1 MGLWWMPELQTVCA
15 GPGTLLFHSRS
26 ENARRRRSLACVF
39 LIMKWCKLMNSTR
52 LTCWL
57 RKGKTLRLKM
67 ECNKGLRSV
76 AKITLNN
83 VWGKLRKAP
92 NKTQI
97 QDFTEHQKL
106 TEFLG
111 DTGEIDVCSIDVV
124 TDDTVEVYYK
134 KTSKDDLSA
143 IHVNIFLTCFTAYWA
158 RLHLYE
164 VVELLQ
170 ELCLYFDT
178 DSKVITSEPGQPN
191 PPRDS
196 WSRDSPL
203 RARSSAL
210 RDQSLGSRL
219 KP

>member
-1 MGLWWMPELQTVCA
+1 
-15 GPGTLLFHSRS
+15 
-26 ENARRRRSLACVF
+26 
-39 LIMKWCKLMNSTR
+39 
-52 LTCWL
+52 
-57 RKGKTLRLKM
+57 M

-143 IHVNIFLTCFTAYWA
+143 IDVNIFLTCFTACWA

-164 VVELLQ
+164 VVEMLQ

-178 DSKVITSEPGQPN
+178 DFKVIT
-191 PPRDS
+191 
-196 WSRDSPL
+196 
-203 RARSSAL
+203 
-210 RDQSLGSRL
+210 
-219 KP
+219 

>member
-15 GPGTLLFHSRS
+15 GPGTLLFHSKS
-26 ENARRRRSLACVF
+26 ENAGRRRRSLACVF

-57 RKGKTLRLKM
+57 RKGKTLRHKM

-97 QDFTEHQKL
+97 QDFTEHEKL

-111 DTGEIDVCSIDVV
+111 DSGEIDVCSIDVV

-134 KTSKDDLSA
+134 KTRRSICNRCQYFLDLF
-143 IHVNIFLTCFTAYWA
+143 HRLLGPFTF
-158 RLHLYE
+158 
-164 VVELLQ
+164 V
-170 ELCLYFDT
+170 
-178 DSKVITSEPGQPN
+178 
-191 PPRDS
+191 
-196 WSRDSPL
+196 WSRRNASGTL
-203 RARSSAL
+203 FVFRHRF
-210 RDQSLGSRL
+210 
-219 KP
+219 